1 QVAQEVNE
9 RAVAGGGGPAIP
21 VEAGGGAAPDAG
33 LVVHRSGG
41 RDASVISHCQL
52 LPAQRAGGYSLR
64 WEPCREPA
72 GRSSPGFPVELL
84 ELPLPDPVEPA
95 AVPPS
100 GLPVVPPTGL
110 PAPTPVRPALLPA
123 AGLVGPAPSPPPT
136 PAVDGRRSYCPRA
149 PGQRCSWPH
158 PDGEGLWGESQ
169 SPSSPSR
176 WRGGRAERK
185 RPATSPS

>member
-84 ELPLPDPVEPA
+84 EPELLELPLAEPPVEPA

-110 PAPTPVRPALLPA
+110 PAPTEGLPA
-123 AGLVGPAPSPPPT
+123 GELVELAPN
-136 PAVDGRRSYCPRA
+136 
-149 PGQRCSWPH
+149 
-158 PDGEGLWGESQ
+158 
-169 SPSSPSR
+169 
-176 WRGGRAERK
+176 
-185 RPATSPS
+185 